1 MSINPIGASP
11 AVRSMPSS
19 NVSANNALESVS
31 FTQSNYNQQTN
42 TLFSAT
48 NISQTG
54 ILSQN
59 VIQTL
64 QDFGVD
70 NTSLSI
76 DENTA
81 LQHFVLN
88 LYDILTSVDKN
99 TPTDAGLTNTPIDLG
114 NSDNDLVPAESATSD
129 NDLVPVETA
138 TSDNDSVP
146 AESATSD
153 NDLVPVETAT
163 SNNDLVPAETAT
175 SDNDLVPAEP
185 ATSDNDSVTAESA
198 TSDSDSMPVE
208 SATSD
213 SDLVPTE
220 PATSDNND
228 LATLNDSANSNSIN
242 AYNNSNS
249 NLQIIIG
256 EMQKITELNLN
267 FDNLLQTLKIN
278 SNSINLI
285 DFLKV
290 LNYNIDNSYSPQN
303 KGYLISVTA

>member
-1 MSINPIGASP
+1 MSINPIGTSP

-19 NVSANNALESVS
+19 NVSENNALESVS

-114 NSDNDLVPAESATSD
+114 NSDSDSVPAESATSDSDLVPAESATSD
-129 NDLVPVETA
+129 NDLVP
-138 TSDNDSVP
+138 
-146 AESATSD
+146 AE
-153 NDLVPVETAT
+153 L
-163 SNNDLVPAETAT
+163 
-175 SDNDLVPAEP
+175 
-185 ATSDNDSVTAESA
+185 
-198 TSDSDSMPVE
+198 
-208 SATSD
+208 
-213 SDLVPTE
+213 
-220 PATSDNND
+220 ATSDNND
-228 LATLNDSANSNSIN
+228 LATLRIQSKITSRISNDLKRHDNSI
-242 AYNNSNS
+242 
-249 NLQIIIG
+249 L
-256 EMQKITELNLN
+256 EDEHQKQCPS
-267 FDNLLQTLKIN
+267 F
-278 SNSINLI
+278 
-285 DFLKV
+285 
-290 LNYNIDNSYSPQN
+290 
-303 KGYLISVTA
+303 